1 MICTQCPR
9 NCGVDRSEKVGFC
22 GFHDEMMI
30 SHVGLHRWEEPCISG
45 QGGSGTIFFSG
56 CSLRCVFC
64 QNAEISRGVG
74 GKAASPED
82 LVGIFK
88 RLEQMGAE
96 NVNLVNPTH
105 FTLQIRE
112 ALRLYKPSIPVVWNS
127 GGYEKAETIRT
138 LEGLADIYLP
148 DMKYYDKEVSLRYAK
163 ADDYFENAAS
173 ALREMARQVGKAQFD
188 ERGMMTRGLIV
199 RHLVLPAH
207 VGQTEKILRWV
218 RDNLPDAYVSLLG
231 QYFPAGDAA
240 EYPEINRRLKR
251 KEYQRAVDALDRLG
265 IENGFL
271 QELGSASAKYV
282 PRFDGT
288 Y

>member
-1 MICTQCPR
+1 
-9 NCGVDRSEKVGFC
+9 
-22 GFHDEMMI
+22 
-30 SHVGLHRWEEPCISG
+30 
-45 QGGSGTIFFSG
+45 
-56 CSLRCVFC
+56 
-64 QNAEISRGVG
+64 
-74 GKAASPED
+74 
-82 LVGIFK
+82 
-88 RLEQMGAE
+88 
-96 NVNLVNPTH
+96 
-105 FTLQIRE
+105 
-112 ALRLYKPSIPVVWNS
+112 
-127 GGYEKAETIRT
+127 
-138 LEGLADIYLP
+138 
-148 DMKYYDKEVSLRYAK
+148 
-163 ADDYFENAAS
+163 
-173 ALREMARQVGKAQFD
+173 
-188 ERGMMTRGLIV
+188 MMTRGLIV